1 MHRGRMARRD
11 MDFRGGAEKRDALE
25 DVSTDML
32 QMKVR
37 MKQMARAM
45 DKHEEDT
52 TEVLKRKMAKDG
64 SKLMA
69 GELRKLENKQIK
81 TMSSRRRL

>member
-1 MHRGRMARRD
+1 MARRD
-11 MDFRGGAEKRDALE
+11 MDFRGGAEKRDAFE
-25 DVSTDML
+25 DTSTNML

-69 GELRKLENKQIK
+69 GELRKLENKK
-81 TMSSRRRL
+81 VKKHSSRRRL